1 MMKYTMFI
9 IAVMLG
15 SCCDH
20 NCQVNKKFP
29 KLKRP
34 IIVVSKKCN
43 DSFGCSVLVRDKNDS
58 ILFMG
63 NMSAL
68 GNSIGSN
75 YNIGD
80 TLK

>member
-1 MMKYTMFI
+1 MRITMLI

-20 NCQVNKKFP
+20 DCQVSKKFP

-34 IIVVSKKCN
+34 IIVVSKKCS
-43 DSFGCSVLVRDKNDS
+43 DAFGCSVLVRDKNDS
-58 ILFMG
+58 VLYMG
-63 NMSAL
+63 NMSAIGNNI
-68 GNSIGSN
+68 GNS